1 MSPTWRLA
9 HAALLLGT
17 ALLALPAAAAT
28 DCVIDAVGA
37 AGFGAYDGT
46 QNDGAMT
53 TITGRCTNTPPPGAG
68 PTIFPVISLS
78 PGLAASYAPRRM
90 ASGASRLNYNLYTT
104 AARTVVW
111 GDGSGSTAIVPAYL
125 GGAFN
130 LNGNQTLAFNNP
142 NLTIYG
148 RIPAGQTAATGLYAD
163 TITVTL
169 TF

>member
-1 MSPTWRLA
+1 VIRHWTLA
-9 HAALLLGT
+9 QVALLLGT
-17 ALLALPAAAAT
+17 ALFGLPAAAAT
-28 DCVIDAVGA
+28 DCFIDAVAA

-46 QNDGAMT
+46 QNDSAVT
-53 TITGRCTNTPPPGAG
+53 TITGNCTNTPPPGAG

-78 PGLAASYAPRRM
+78 PGLAASYAPRKM
-90 ASGASRLNYNLYTT
+90 ASGASRLNYNLFTN

-111 GDGSGSTAIVPAYL
+111 GNGSGSTVTVPAYL
-125 GGAFN
+125 AAVT

-142 NLTIYG
+142 NLTIFG

>member
-1 MSPTWRLA
+1 VSRRCPLT
-9 HAALLLGT
+9 HAALLHCIS
-17 ALLALPAAAAT
+17 LLALPAAAAT

-53 TITGRCTNTPPPGAG
+53 TITGRCTNTPPPGTG

-78 PGLAASYAPRRM
+78 PGLAASYAPRQM
-90 ASGASRLNYNLYTT
+90 TSGASRLNYNLYTT

-111 GDGSGSTAIVPAYL
+111 GDGSGSTATVPAYL
-125 GGAFN
+125 AAFA
-130 LNGNQTLAFNNP
+130 LNGNQTRAFNNP

-148 RIPAGQTAATGLYAD
+148 RIPPNQTAATGLYAD

>member
-1 MSPTWRLA
+1 MSPQWRLVPA
-9 HAALLLGT
+9 TLLLGS
-17 ALLALPAAAAT
+17 ALLVLPAGAAT
-28 DCVIDAVGA
+28 DCFIDAVAA

-46 QNDGAMT
+46 QNDAATT
-53 TITGRCTNTPPPGAG
+53 TITGRCTNNPPPGG
-68 PTIFPVISLS
+68 SPLLYPVISLS
-78 PGLAASYAPRRM
+78 PGVASSFAPRQM

-104 AARTVVW
+104 ATRTVIW
-111 GDGSGSTAIVPAYL
+111 GDASGSTATVPAYV
-125 GGAFN
+125 AAIT
-130 LNGNQTLAFNNP
+130 LNGNQTRAFNNP